1 MTESGSA
8 RHAGR
13 PRRAVLDR
21 ERIAEAAMAIVDES
35 GDFTVP
41 ELARR
46 LGVQTASIYHYVD
59 GRAGVIELLR
69 GRIGR
74 LADPA
79 PLELRPAEV
88 ALRAYFRSYRDLFA
102 AHARVLPLLATS
114 TVRSPEVIPI
124 YERVTVLMR
133 EVGVPAEDVMTVL
146 TAMENLHPRLGPRP
160 GGSRGDVGHPRRR
173 RSAESDRGAGR
184 AADRHQAGRP
194 RLRPWPRHH
203 AQPHGAPRRTGL
215 NPATPAAAAKAP
227 WPARRARPA
236 TRRRSCAA
244 AAP

>member
-1 MTESGSA
+1 
-8 RHAGR
+8 
-13 PRRAVLDR
+13 
-21 ERIAEAAMAIVDES
+21 MAIVDEN

-74 LADPA
+74 LLDPA

-124 YERVTVLMR
+124 YERVTVLLR

-146 TAMENLHPRLGPRP
+146 TAMENFILGSALDLAGPEVMWDIP
-160 GGSRGDVGHPRRR
+160 DGVEAPNLTEALAAQPVGTKRADRAFDLGLDTMLDLMLR
-173 RSAESDRGAGR
+173 RGAPG
-184 AADRHQAGRP
+184 
-194 RLRPWPRHH
+194 
-203 AQPHGAPRRTGL
+203 
-215 NPATPAAAAKAP
+215 
-227 WPARRARPA
+227 
-236 TRRRSCAA
+236 
-244 AAP
+244 

>member
-21 ERIAEAAMAIVDES
+21 ERIAEAAMAIVDEN

-133 EVGVPAEDVMTVL
+133 EVGVPADEVMTVL
-146 TAMENLHPRLGPRP
+146 TAMENFILG
-160 GGSRGDVGHPRRR
+160 SALDLVGPEVMWDIPDGVEAPSLTEALAAQPAGAKRADRAFDLGLDTMLGLMLR
-173 RSAESDRGAGR
+173 RGAPG
-184 AADRHQAGRP
+184 
-194 RLRPWPRHH
+194 
-203 AQPHGAPRRTGL
+203 
-215 NPATPAAAAKAP
+215 
-227 WPARRARPA
+227 
-236 TRRRSCAA
+236 
-244 AAP
+244 

>member
-21 ERIAEAAMAIVDES
+21 ERIAEAAMAIVDEN

-74 LADPA
+74 LLDPA

-124 YERVTVLMR
+124 YERVTVLLR

-146 TAMENLHPRLGPRP
+146 TAMENFILGSALDLAGPEVMWDIP
-160 GGSRGDVGHPRRR
+160 DGVEAPNLTEALAAQPVGTKRADRAFDLGLDTMLDLMLR
-173 RSAESDRGAGR
+173 RGAPG
-184 AADRHQAGRP
+184 
-194 RLRPWPRHH
+194 
-203 AQPHGAPRRTGL
+203 
-215 NPATPAAAAKAP
+215 
-227 WPARRARPA
+227 
-236 TRRRSCAA
+236 
-244 AAP
+244 

>member
-21 ERIAEAAMAIVDES
+21 ERIAEAAMAIVDEN

-74 LADPA
+74 LLDPA

-124 YERVTVLMR
+124 YERVTVLLR
-133 EVGVPAEDVMTVL
+133 EVGVPAGDVMAVL
-146 TAMENLHPRLGPRP
+146 TAVENFILGSALDLAGPEVMWDVPP
-160 GGSRGDVGHPRRR
+160 GVEAPNLTEALAAQPADTKR
-173 RSAESDRGAGR
+173 
-184 AADRHQAGRP
+184 ADRAFELGLDTLLSLM
-194 RLRPWPRHH
+194 LRR
-203 AQPHGAPRRTGL
+203 G
-215 NPATPAAAAKAP
+215 PA
-227 WPARRARPA
+227 
-236 TRRRSCAA
+236 S
-244 AAP
+244 

>member
-21 ERIAEAAMAIVDES
+21 ERIAEAAMAIVDET

-69 GRIGR
+69 ARIGR
-74 LADPA
+74 LLDPA

-102 AHARVLPLLATS
+102 AHARVLPLLATA

-133 EVGVPAEDVMTVL
+133 EVGVPADDVMAVL
-146 TAMENLHPRLGPRP
+146 TAVENFILGSALDLAGPEVMWDIPP
-160 GGSRGDVGHPRRR
+160 GVEAPTLTEALAAQPIGVKR
-173 RSAESDRGAGR
+173 
-184 AADRHQAGRP
+184 ADRAFDLGLDTMLSLM
-194 RLRPWPRHH
+194 LRRD
-203 AQPHGAPRRTGL
+203 ADG
-215 NPATPAAAAKAP
+215 
-227 WPARRARPA
+227 
-236 TRRRSCAA
+236 
-244 AAP
+244 

>member
-21 ERIAEAAMAIVDES
+21 ERIAETAMAIVDEN

-146 TAMENLHPRLGPRP
+146 TAMENFILGSALDLAGPEVMWDIPP
-160 GGSRGDVGHPRRR
+160 GVEAPNLTEALEAQPVGTKRADRAFDLGLDTMLSLMQR
-173 RSAESDRGAGR
+173 RGAPG
-184 AADRHQAGRP
+184 
-194 RLRPWPRHH
+194 
-203 AQPHGAPRRTGL
+203 
-215 NPATPAAAAKAP
+215 
-227 WPARRARPA
+227 
-236 TRRRSCAA
+236 
-244 AAP
+244 

>member
-21 ERIAEAAMAIVDES
+21 ERIAEAAMAIVDET

-69 GRIGR
+69 ARIGR
-74 LADPA
+74 LLDPA

-102 AHARVLPLLATS
+102 AHARVLPLLATA

-133 EVGVPAEDVMTVL
+133 EVGVPADDVMAVL
-146 TAMENLHPRLGPRP
+146 TAVENFILGSALDLAGPEVMWDIPP
-160 GGSRGDVGHPRRR
+160 GVEAPTLTEALAAQPIGVKRADRAFDLGLDTMLSLMLR
-173 RSAESDRGAGR
+173 RGA
-184 AADRHQAGRP
+184 AG
-194 RLRPWPRHH
+194 
-203 AQPHGAPRRTGL
+203 
-215 NPATPAAAAKAP
+215 
-227 WPARRARPA
+227 
-236 TRRRSCAA
+236 
-244 AAP
+244 

>member
-21 ERIAEAAMAIVDES
+21 ERIAEAAMAIVDEN

-74 LADPA
+74 LLDPA

-124 YERVTVLMR
+124 YERVTVLLR
-133 EVGVPAEDVMTVL
+133 EVGVPAADVMTVL
-146 TAMENLHPRLGPRP
+146 TAMENFILGSALDLAGPEVMWDIPP
-160 GGSRGDVGHPRRR
+160 GVEAPNLTEALEAQPVGTKR
-173 RSAESDRGAGR
+173 
-184 AADRHQAGRP
+184 ADRAFDLGLDTMLSLM
-194 RLRPWPRHH
+194 LRRD
-203 AQPHGAPRRTGL
+203 APG
-215 NPATPAAAAKAP
+215 
-227 WPARRARPA
+227 
-236 TRRRSCAA
+236 
-244 AAP
+244 